1 MRTSKVFSPLTS
13 TVYRCELPQ
22 CPVCHGQ
29 LFGCEY
35 RSHYKTVQQLNGAHR
50 IAYQPSRCLS
60 PDCKACGQPLRSA
73 EWLQIAP
80 PGGTYGYD
88 VIAAIGWRRQEY
100 CMTFHEVHQ
109 QISTTVQICESQ
121 VRYLY
126 TQQYLPLLA
135 CCERAQIKRLREVS
149 EHGGVLLS
157 LDGLAP
163 EGGEAQLWVVRE
175 LRTGLTLRSGWMS
188 QQDQAAFENFLRPI
202 PEAGFQ
208 VQVVLS
214 DKQRGLVPAV
224 GTVFPHAKHAL
235 CQPHYV
241 KNLAEP
247 IAAADNAMKVALRKS
262 VRRAIGPMIRSEHVE
277 QPGILTVTGLLPS
290 PVESAL
296 PPVTTEQSVSHTP
309 SADRHGADATPT
321 TKEGGEDGKPDRG
334 SAATAFDAIVTD
346 LQQKIRYLL
355 TLKGRPPFRLA
366 GIEMY
371 DRLDEVKQCLTAM
384 MELHSDPRVRQLQH
398 GLEQALS
405 DVNGAYLD
413 VRQAADW
420 LHAISRIL
428 DPEQH
433 PKRTGEM
440 VRQELCD
447 DVEHL
452 VNHTR
457 DHPRLVEFATQIHK
471 TTDNYAQGLFYTY
484 DIEDLP
490 RSNNAR
496 ESEFRDM
503 TRQLLRRTGQKGATR
518 RLILRS
524 GAWEAIPHPGTL
536 EQTVK
541 AISDVAPEALQQ
553 ERTRVDMHRK
563 RFRTHTRS
571 GKQSRA
577 QLQEFLEQ
585 WRRLAHNDRAG

>member
-13 TVYRCELPQ
+13 TVYRCELSQ
-22 CPVCHGQ
+22 CPVCHSP
-29 LFGCEY
+29 LSGCES

-50 IAYQPSRCLS
+50 IAYRPSRCLS
-60 PDCKACGQPLRSA
+60 PACGACGQPLRSA

-80 PGGTYGYD
+80 SGGTYGYD

-109 QISTTVQICESQ
+109 QLSRTVQICESQ

-126 TQQYLPLLA
+126 THQYLPLLA
-135 CCERAQIKRLREVS
+135 CCERPHIKRLREVS
-149 EHGGVLLS
+149 ERCGLLLS

-202 PEAGFQ
+202 PEAGLR

-224 GTVFPHAKHAL
+224 STVFPHAKHAL
-235 CQPHYV
+235 CQPHYL

-247 IAAADNAMKVALRKS
+247 IAAADEAMKVVLRKS
-262 VRRAIGPMIRSEHVE
+262 VRKTIGPMIRAEHVE

-290 PVESAL
+290 PVESEL
-296 PPVTTEQSVSHTP
+296 PPVTTEPSVSHTP
-309 SADRHGADATPT
+309 SAERHGADAPPAM
-321 TKEGGEDGKPDRG
+321 KDGREDEAQDKG
-334 SAATAFDAIVTD
+334 AAASAFDEIVTG
-346 LQQKIRYLL
+346 LQQKIRYFL

-371 DRLDEVKQCLTAM
+371 DRLGEVKQYLNAM
-384 MELHSDPRVRQLQH
+384 MELHRDPRVRQLQR

-405 DVNGAYLD
+405 DVKGTYLE

-428 DPEQH
+428 DPEQN
-433 PKRTGEM
+433 PKRTGDT
-440 VRQELCD
+440 VRQELGD
-447 DVEHL
+447 YVEHL

-457 DHPRLVEFATQIHK
+457 DHPRLAEFATQIRK
-471 TTDNYAQGLFYTY
+471 TTGNYAQGLFYTY

-524 GAWEAIPHPGTL
+524 GAWEAIPRPGTL
-536 EQTVK
+536 EQTGK
-541 AISDVAPEALQQ
+541 AISHVAPDALQQ
-553 ERTRVDMHRK
+553 ERTRVNTHRK

-585 WRRLAHNDRAG
+585 WKRLAQNERAG